1 MNDSRGK
8 RPNTAELTPGGGL
21 TGARAWVP
29 GFFVSLFVWF
39 GMLVLPMFLFF
50 AAPGLAMLMAYTVM
64 PWTGWAYPFL
74 LLSSAPL
81 LGILLTLAQIF
92 VISVFFGR
100 ATRTRT
106 RGEQFLLGIALFV
119 VIMVVMKF
127 LGPELGLSMPRV
139 KM

>member
-1 MNDSRGK
+1 MEDSRGK
-8 RPNTAELTPGGGL
+8 RPGTAELTPGGGL
-21 TGARAWVP
+21 SGARAWVP

-39 GMLVLPMFLFF
+39 GVLVLPLFLFF
-50 AAPGLAMLMAYTVM
+50 AGPGLAMLMAYTVM
-64 PWTGWAYPFL
+64 PWTDWAYPFL
-74 LLSSAPL
+74 LMPSIPM

-92 VISVFFGR
+92 VISVVFGR

-119 VIMVVMKF
+119 VVMVVMKF
-127 LGPELGLSMPRV
+127 LGPALGLSMPAV

>member
-8 RPNTAELTPGGGL
+8 RPDTAELNPGGGL
-21 TGARAWVP
+21 TGTRAWVP

-74 LLSSAPL
+74 LLSSAPM

-106 RGEQFLLGIALFV
+106 RGEQCLLGIALFV
-119 VIMVVMKF
+119 AVVVVMRF
-127 LGPELGLSMPRV
+127 LGPEFGLSMPTV